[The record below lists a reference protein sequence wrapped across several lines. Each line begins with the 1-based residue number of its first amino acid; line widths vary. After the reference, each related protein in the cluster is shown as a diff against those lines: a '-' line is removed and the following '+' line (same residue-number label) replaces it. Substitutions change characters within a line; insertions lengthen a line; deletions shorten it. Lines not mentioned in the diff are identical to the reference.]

1 MRSFH
6 RLAIVLT
13 AIVIF
18 SITHPAPSRAQSPDM
33 EATFAKARELEG
45 QQGKENEALAEYDRL
60 YNDNKLNSLSTANEA
75 LFRKAAFQSK
85 LNRQAD
91 VVRTYRLIVSENQ
104 ARNPETA
111 AESLYRL
118 GFYLKDNYGTNDA
131 EKHHARHEAWVA
143 WNISLLND
151 FPRTEAARKVVAGG
165 EQSPLAQL
173 RDQLDN
179 RGKSDWKY
187 RVIDAMVALTGRHPE
202 FSYGFALVLLAVLVK
217 VLLYPLTKRQY
228 AAMREMQRMQPLVK
242 ELQQKFKGQ
251 ELHQKTMELW
261 KQHKVNPFASCLPTM
276 LQIPFLILVYT
287 AVNEYQYAF
296 SRGHFLWIGS
306 TLSEQ
311 NPHIFGRDLSV
322 PDLPLLVLYM
332 IANYITMR
340 MTPQTDPQQQQTQN
354 TMALVT
360 SVIFFWMFLSYKWPV
375 AFVLYWFVL
384 NLISIGQQYV
394 YVYKPHKE
402 GTLTAPALTSGS
414 VSNGHGASVQPSMD
428 GKGNGKGSAPVNVP
442 AQPTRVRPR
451 RKKK

>member
-18 SITHPAPSRAQSPDM
+18 SITHLAVARAQSPDM
-33 EATFAKARELEG
+33 EATFAKARELEA
-45 QQGKENEALAEYDRL
+45 QPGKENEALAEYDRL
-60 YNDNKLNSLSTANEA
+60 YNENRLNSLSTANEA
-75 LFRKAAFQSK
+75 LFRKAAYQAK

-111 AESLYRL
+111 AEALYRL
-118 GFYLKDNYGTNDA
+118 GFYLKDHYGTNDA

-173 RDQLDN
+173 RDQLDS

-187 RVIDAMVALTGRHPE
+187 RVIDALVALTGRHPA

-217 VLLYPLTKRQY
+217 ILLYPLTKRQY

-242 ELQQKFKGQ
+242 ELQQKYKGQ

-306 TLSEQ
+306 SLAEQ
-311 NPHIFGRDLSV
+311 NPHIFGRNLSV

-332 IANYITMR
+332 IANYVTMR

-394 YVYKPHKE
+394 YVYKPHKD
-402 GTLTAPALTSGS
+402 GTLTAPALGG
-414 VSNGHGASVQPSMD
+414 VSNGLGSAVSPSMD
-428 GKGNGKGSAPVNVP
+428 GKGNGKANAPVNVP

-451 RKKK
+451 RKKR